1 MKKSIIILISILFCV
16 TSLSYTQNINWNL
29 TGAGAR
35 AAGFGGAFIGVAD
48 DATAISWNPAGL
60 TQLIDPEAS
69 AVMRYI
75 TDTYKTDF
83 SGRSESESLGHF
95 VPNFASG
102 VYPFNFPG
110 LKVVAAVAYQQ
121 QLDLYTKWDYDDDKG
136 ENTGGVSN
144 VSLGLAA
151 QVLPVFSIGIASNIW
166 TGKSSLDNEFYDY
179 DYSSWHNLVYDENFS
194 GFNFNA
200 GVMLNLSNLGN
211 PIPVK
216 IGVDFKSPFEL
227 EGSIDAVIDEYP
239 FKLTRKIE
247 MPSMIG
253 IGASVQLGNNLT
265 ISADYE
271 TRAYKEKEISLYDED
286 GNIVSQEY
294 ISEYNLDQIRAGAEF
309 LVVTDFAVIPL
320 RAGFHTVPTIF
331 SNYDDYWN
339 YPNNPKDQVVGSGF
353 AVGSGLIFE
362 KIALDATVTFD
373 SYKQGLTSGG
383 DYSQVS
389 STIFTLSGIFYF
401 N

>member
-1 MKKSIIILISILFCV
+1 MKKTIIILISIFFCV
-16 TSLSYTQNINWNL
+16 TSLSYAQNINWNL

-75 TDTYKTDF
+75 SDTYKSDY
-83 SGRSESESLGHF
+83 SGRSESESLAHF

-121 QLDLYTKWDYDDDKG
+121 QLDLYTKWNLEEFTRG
-136 ENTGGVSN
+136 EATGGASN
-144 VSLGLAA
+144 ISLGLAA
-151 QVLPVFSIGIASNIW
+151 EIIPIFSIGLASNVW
-166 TGKSSLDNEFYDY
+166 TGSMSVDADYWDGYDWIPF
-179 DYSSWHNLVYDENFS
+179 DYSEDFS

-200 GVMLNLSNLGN
+200 GAMINLSNLSN

-216 IGVDFKSPFEL
+216 IGVDFKSPFDL
-227 EGSIDAVIDEYP
+227 EGDFGEGTETIQ
-239 FKLTRKIE
+239 
-247 MPSMIG
+247 MPAMIG
-253 IGASVQLGNNLT
+253 FGASVQLGDNFT
-265 ISADYE
+265 VSADYE
-271 TRAYKEKEISLYDED
+271 TRAYKDKEISYDD
-286 GNIVSQEY
+286 GSEPDI
-294 ISEYNLDQIRAGAEF
+294 ISDYNLDQIRAGAEF

-331 SNYDDYWN
+331 SNYED

-353 AVGSGLIFE
+353 AVGTGLIFE
-362 KIALDATVTFD
+362 KFALDATATFD
-373 SYKQGLTSGG
+373 SYKQELTSGG

-389 STIFTLSGIFYF
+389 SMIFTLSGIFYL

>member
-1 MKKSIIILISILFCV
+1 MKKTIIILISIFFCV
-16 TSLSYTQNINWNL
+16 TSLSYAQNINWNL

-75 TDTYKTDF
+75 TDTYKTDE
-83 SGRSESESLGHF
+83 SGRTESESLGHF

-121 QLDLYTKWDYDDDKG
+121 QLDLYTKWNFEEFTKG
-136 ENTGGVSN
+136 EATGGASN
-144 VSLGLAA
+144 ISLGLAA
-151 QVLPVFSIGIASNIW
+151 EILPIFSIGLASNVW
-166 TGKSSLDNEFYDY
+166 TGSMELDSEWWIDNEWIPFEFTED
-179 DYSSWHNLVYDENFS
+179 FS

-200 GVMLNLSNLGN
+200 GAMINLSNLSN

-216 IGVDFKSPFEL
+216 IGVDFKSPFDL
-227 EGSIDAVIDEYP
+227 EGDFGEGTETIQ
-239 FKLTRKIE
+239 
-247 MPSMIG
+247 MPAMIG
-253 IGASVQLGNNLT
+253 FGASVQLGDNFT
-265 ISADYE
+265 VSADYE
-271 TRAYKEKEISLYDED
+271 TRAYKDKEISYDD
-286 GNIVSQEY
+286 GSEPDI
-294 ISEYNLDQIRAGAEF
+294 ISDYNLDQIRAGAEF

-331 SNYDDYWN
+331 SNYED

-353 AVGSGLIFE
+353 AVGTGLIFE
-362 KIALDATVTFD
+362 KFALDATATFD
-373 SYKQGLTSGG
+373 SYKQELTSGG

-389 STIFTLSGIFYF
+389 SMIFTLSGIFYL

>member
-1 MKKSIIILISILFCV
+1 M
-16 TSLSYTQNINWNL
+16 

-83 SGRSESESLGHF
+83 SGRTDSESLGHF
-95 VPNFASG
+95 VPNFASA
-102 VYPFNFPG
+102 VYPFNIPG
-110 LKVVAAVAYQQ
+110 IKLVAAAAFQQ
-121 QLDLYTKWDYDDDKG
+121 QLDLYSKWDYDDYKG

-144 VSLGLAA
+144 VSIGLAA

-166 TGKSSLDNEFYDY
+166 MGSLTEDSEYWDGSAWIPFGYTED
-179 DYSSWHNLVYDENFS
+179 FS

-200 GVMLNLSNLGN
+200 GAMINLSNLSS

-216 IGVDFKSPFEL
+216 IGVDFKSPFDLKGDYGDGTET
-227 EGSIDAVIDEYP
+227 IQ
-239 FKLTRKIE
+239 
-247 MPSMIG
+247 MPSMFG
-253 IGASVQLGNNLT
+253 AGASVQLGDNFT
-265 ISADYE
+265 VSADYE
-271 TRAYKEKEISLYDED
+271 TRAYKDSKIIYDDDTE
-286 GNIVSQEY
+286 GY
-294 ISEYNLDQIRAGAEF
+294 ISDYNLDQIRAGAEF

-339 YPNNPKDQVVGSGF
+339 YPDNPKDQVVGSGF
-353 AVGSGLIFE
+353 SVGSGLIFE
-362 KIALDATVTFD
+362 KFALDATVTFD
-373 SYKQGLTSGG
+373 SYKQELTSGG
-383 DYSQVS
+383 DYSKVS
-389 STIFTLSGIFYF
+389 STIFTLSGIFYL

>member
-1 MKKSIIILISILFCV
+1 
-16 TSLSYTQNINWNL
+16 SLSYAQNINWNL

-75 TDTYKTDF
+75 TDTYKTDE
-83 SGRSESESLGHF
+83 SGRTESESLGHF

-121 QLDLYTKWDYDDDKG
+121 QLDLYTKWNFEEFTKG
-136 ENTGGVSN
+136 EATGGASN
-144 VSLGLAA
+144 ISLGLAA
-151 QVLPVFSIGIASNIW
+151 EILPIFSIGLASNVW
-166 TGKSSLDNEFYDY
+166 TGSMELDSEWWIDNEWIPFEFTED
-179 DYSSWHNLVYDENFS
+179 FS

-200 GVMLNLSNLGN
+200 GAMINLSNLSN

-216 IGVDFKSPFEL
+216 IGVDFKSPFDL
-227 EGSIDAVIDEYP
+227 EGDFGEGTETIQ
-239 FKLTRKIE
+239 
-247 MPSMIG
+247 MPAMIG
-253 IGASVQLGNNLT
+253 FGASVQLGDNFT
-265 ISADYE
+265 VSADYE
-271 TRAYKEKEISLYDED
+271 TRAYKDKEISYDD
-286 GNIVSQEY
+286 GSEPDI
-294 ISEYNLDQIRAGAEF
+294 ISDYNLDQIRAGAEF

-331 SNYDDYWN
+331 SNYED

-353 AVGSGLIFE
+353 AVGTGLIFE
-362 KIALDATVTFD
+362 KFALDATATFD
-373 SYKQGLTSGG
+373 SYKQELTSGG

-389 STIFTLSGIFYF
+389 SMIFTLSGIFYL